1 MFRVLTVLLGLALP
15 LILIEG
21 VLRLLPV
28 ATGLHA
34 QPVNADAPVFHFDPE
49 RDFTFSSDWNFN
61 IVNHGRTNN
70 VGFVNGQDYGVEG
83 RHPLIGVVG
92 DSFVEAVMVPYSETL
107 HGRLA
112 AELSGSMRVYS
123 FAAAGAPL
131 SQYLV
136 WMRHARQTYGVD
148 ALVVV
153 VIGNDFDESLAEF
166 KVRPGFH
173 SYVDESGD
181 LVLKRF
187 DFAPG
192 LLRRVVRGSVLARY
206 LFLNLHADVTLSR
219 WLGVI
224 GLGPAQAAPVGDGLP
239 GIDPHRLAA
248 SKRGVDAFFR
258 DLPAYADL
266 PARRILF
273 VVDGQRYPADPP
285 ESFHYFGSMRQYF
298 MAEARQRGYPV
309 IDAEEYL
316 VPYAKEHPDAR
327 FEWPTDGH
335 WNGLAHGLIAQAILA
350 SSWLDS
356 LRQSFQ
362 IIGR

>member
-1 MFRVLTVLLGLALP
+1 LKLFAFRVFAVLLGLALP
-15 LILIEG
+15 LLLIEG

-34 QPVNADAPVFHFDPE
+34 QPVNAQAPVFHFEPD
-49 RDFTFSSDWNFN
+49 RDFTFSHDWNFS

-70 VGFVNGQDYGVEG
+70 VGYVNGQEYAIEG
-83 RHPLIGVVG
+83 RHPVIGVVG
-92 DSFVEAVMVPYSETL
+92 DSFIEAAMVPYPETL

-112 AELSGSMRVYS
+112 AELADQMRVYS
-123 FAAAGAPL
+123 FAAMGAPL
-131 SQYLV
+131 SQYLI
-136 WMRHARQTYGVD
+136 WMRHARQTYDVD

-173 SYVDESGD
+173 SYVDESGE

-192 LLRRVVRGSVLARY
+192 MLRRVVRVSALARY
-206 LFLNLHADVTLSR
+206 LLLNLHADVTLAR
-219 WLGVI
+219 WLEGI
-224 GLGPAQAAPVGDGLP
+224 GFGQAQAASVGDASS

-248 SKRGVDAFFR
+248 SRRGVEAFFR

-266 PARRILF
+266 PAQRILF
-273 VVDGQRYPADPP
+273 VVDGKRYPGNPLD
-285 ESFHYFGSMRQYF
+285 SFYYFNSMRQYF
-298 MAEARQRGYPV
+298 MAEARRRGYPV

-316 VPYAKEHPDAR
+316 VPYAKEHPEAR

-335 WNGLAHGLIAQAILA
+335 WNGLAHGLIAQAILT

-356 LRQSFQ
+356 L
-362 IIGR
+362 GP